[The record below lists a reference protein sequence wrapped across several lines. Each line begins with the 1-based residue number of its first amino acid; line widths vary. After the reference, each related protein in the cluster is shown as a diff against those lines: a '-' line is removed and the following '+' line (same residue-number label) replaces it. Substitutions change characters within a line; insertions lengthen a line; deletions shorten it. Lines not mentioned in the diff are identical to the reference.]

1 MSDHKE
7 KNTNSENLQNEN
19 NASKPDEDIKFKN
32 VDNQEKTNSSQTE
45 EVKSSEN
52 TDQNQSDENKD
63 SHQDKSKET
72 TSNNVINSKEESAIK
87 KPEPKSSADDNIE
100 TEVKS
105 EDVNIKNREDKVET
119 TDDVETTVT
128 DDNSKPEFAPNTDDT
143 NLDENNSEDESD
155 LDENNS
161 ENAEVTDDKKA
172 SQDNENSQSDEDEK
186 PREDTVSEADD
197 EDHHKE
203 IDDANAEDSEDH
215 DNASRHD
222 IELKDYDAMS
232 MDELVIEIEK
242 LLKKEKV
249 QAIREH
255 VTQIKIAFDKK
266 FNEVIDEK
274 KEQFIEDG
282 GNVIDFHYS
291 SPVKTKFNRIY
302 FDYREKRDAY
312 YKNLKKNLNENLKSR
327 LSLIEELK
335 NMIGS
340 GRDMKATFNQFKDL
354 QERWKNAGP
363 VPRTEYSQL
372 WKTYH
377 HHVERFYDYLH
388 LDREFRDLDFQYNL
402 DQKLKIIDR
411 AQELVEESN
420 INRAFRELQLLHKM
434 WKEELGPVAR
444 EYRDEIWDK
453 FSDATKKIHKNR
465 REHFDKLDKEREK
478 NLDVKLDII
487 KQIEKL
493 ADKEIKSHKEAQR
506 QIKLVNELRELFFKA
521 GRVPQKNNENVWKLF
536 KVQTRRF
543 NRTKNSF
550 YKNLK
555 HEQNENLEKKLE
567 LIKIAEDNKDS
578 DDFETVTPLM
588 KKIQADWKKIGFV
601 PRKHSDKIWKQF
613 KAACNY
619 YFDRFHSHKNE
630 ENDEEFE
637 AFKAKKNLLD
647 EVKKLKLK
655 GGKKEDLKTVKS
667 YIEKWKSLGSVPQ
680 QKRYIEGKFNKA
692 LDHLFQNINIDRT
705 EGELLKYENRL
716 QGLEEA
722 DDNQQIYKE
731 EQFLRTKINDTKSK
745 INQFENNLQF
755 FSTSDKESPLV
766 KEVYDNIDKLKN
778 ELEMWE
784 IKLRKIKSL

>member
-1 MSDHKE
+1 MSDNKT
-7 KNTNSENLQNEN
+7 KNTNLENQQNEN
-19 NASKPDEDIKFKN
+19 QVSKPDKN
-32 VDNQEKTNSSQTE
+32 LKAENLDNQQEKKPSTDD
-45 EVKSSEN
+45 EVKTSE
-52 TDQNQSDENKD
+52 TAEQKPSDENIKNNKEE
-63 SHQDKSKET
+63 SKKSSSET
-72 TSNNVINSKEESAIK
+72 SEISKEESDK
-87 KPEPKSSADDNIE
+87 K
-100 TEVKS
+100 
-105 EDVNIKNREDKVET
+105 
-119 TDDVETTVT
+119 DVETSPSNEIVVEKKSDV
-128 DDNSKPEFAPNTDDT
+128 DDNEKTSDKTADKIENIDEDKKSPKQKEDKPEENTHSDD
-143 NLDENNSEDESD
+143 DD
-155 LDENNS
+155 LDKNTS
-161 ENAEVTDDKKA
+161 EKDKD
-172 SQDNENSQSDEDEK
+172 SHSDED
-186 PREDTVSEADD
+186 DD
-197 EDHHKE
+197 DHHKE
-203 IDDANAEDSEDH
+203 IDDANAEDSEDD

-222 IELKDYDAMS
+222 IELKDYDTMS
-232 MDELVIEIEK
+232 MDELVIELEK

-249 QAIREH
+249 QSIREH

-266 FNEVIDEK
+266 FNEIIDEK
-274 KEQFIEDG
+274 KEQFIEEG

-302 FDYREKRDAY
+302 FEYREKRDAY
-312 YKNLKKNLNENLKSR
+312 YKNLKKNLNENLQNR
-327 LSLIEELK
+327 LTLIEELK

-363 VPRTEYSQL
+363 VPRSEYSQL
-372 WKTYH
+372 WKTYQ

-388 LDREFRDLDFQYNL
+388 LDREFRDLDFQHNL

-411 AQELVEESN
+411 AEELAEEDDV
-420 INRAFRELQLLHKM
+420 NRAFRELQLLHKM

-453 FSDATKKIHKNR
+453 FSEATKKIHDKR
-465 REHFDKLDKEREK
+465 RAHFEALDKEREK

-493 ADKEIKSHKEAQR
+493 ADTEIKSHKHAQK
-506 QIKLVNELRELFFKA
+506 QIKLVNELRDLFFKA
-521 GRVPQKNNENVWKLF
+521 GRVPQKDNENVWKAF
-536 KVQTRRF
+536 KEQTRRF

-555 HEQNENLEKKLE
+555 HQQNENLEKKLE

-578 DDFETVTPLM
+578 DDFETITPLM

-613 KAACNY
+613 KAACNH

-630 ENDEEFE
+630 ENEGEFE
-637 AFKAKKNLLD
+637 AFKAKKDLLD
-647 EVKKLKLK
+647 EVKNHKLK
-655 GGKKEDLKTVKS
+655 GDKDEDLKTIKS
-667 YIEKWKSLGSVPQ
+667 YVEKWKSLGLVPQ
-680 QKRYIEGKFNKA
+680 QKKYIEGKFNKA
-692 LDHLFQNINIDRT
+692 LDQFFQKMKIDKT
-705 EGELLKYENRL
+705 EAELLKYENRL

-731 EQFLRTKINDTKSK
+731 EQFLRTKISDTKSK

-755 FSTSDKESPLV
+755 FSESDKESPLV
-766 KEVYDNIDKLKN
+766 KEVYDKIDKLKD
-778 ELEMWE
+778 ELDMWE